1 MASMFSAPMG
11 SAYLRE
17 IALLMST
24 LGTMCPTGLSFITRL
39 SRFSTEQRAPFLV
52 LNLR

>member
-1 MASMFSAPMG
+1 MFSAPMG
-11 SAYLRE
+11 SAYLSE
-17 IALLMST
+17 MALERSTEGLMW
-24 LGTMCPTGLSFITRL
+24 PTGLSFSTRL